1 MGKKYI
7 FEVEDETQLIVEIG
21 VNSTGAA
28 VITTKHPKYLTPYE
42 EPDLDAIRNEAYEKG
57 VQDTKQHWVD
67 ASRSFAY
74 KLGYENGLNDAWD
87 AARKIPLTV
96 NEGGLSANALTMIF
110 GNKSIIQIF
119 KELSASEVVEKIRQ
133 YEQAQE
139 KQEKAKEAEGL
150 TEGRWIPVTERLP
163 EEDGNYLVTF
173 DRRYAEEYALDDII
187 GIAPFE
193 VDCEGFG
200 IWQEDFH
207 PETLGSLGSD
217 WVDIQVTAWRP
228 LPEAFEKEEES

>member
-1 MGKKYI
+1 MTEREAI
-7 FEVEDETQLIVEIG
+7 EVLRRNMPEIDDNLIE
-21 VNSTGAA
+21 AMQM
-28 VITTKHPKYLTPYE
+28 
-42 EPDLDAIRNEAYEKG
+42 AI
-57 VQDTKQHWVD
+57 
-67 ASRSFAY
+67 
-74 KLGYENGLNDAWD
+74 
-87 AARKIPLTV
+87 
-96 NEGGLSANALTMIF
+96 SAL
-110 GNKSIIQIF
+110 K
-119 KELSASEVVEKIRQ
+119 
-133 YEQAQE
+133 
-139 KQEKAKEAEGL
+139 KQEQD
-150 TEGRWIPVTERLP
+150 RWIPVTERLP

-228 LPEAFEKEEES
+228 LPEAFEAEEES